1 MVSMSILI
9 NASNLHVGGGVQV
22 AASFIYELTVVPSL
36 PDCLAVWMSTEV
48 EQSLRIMGCDFSRL
62 PACSVVD
69 TFGLKLLL
77 SPSLARRLRAYD
89 TVFTVFGP
97 LYSWRQPK
105 TSIVG
110 FAQPWIIYPDNE
122 IYHQFGWR
130 QRLSTQLKF
139 WIQSIFYR
147 RANLLVAELEHV
159 RSGLVRS
166 GVGREDNIIV
176 VYNCLSSLFH
186 QMERWQ
192 PVEIPTTTTGFKLGF
207 LGRNYPHKN
216 TAMLPLIHGILRREH
231 GLDVNFFVTFTDDE
245 WAACG
250 PEFRSAVMNV
260 GPLSVAQCP
269 AFYKAMD
276 GIIFPSLLE
285 CFSATPLE
293 AMAMERPLF
302 ASDRPFNRDVC
313 GLHAEYFDPL
323 DPSMAASVIA
333 NYIRHREI
341 RSGELLAAREHALSF
356 SNAAERARQY
366 LGYVVERQQ
375 EIGTHVVA
383 GD

>member
-22 AASFIYELTVVPSL
+22 AASFIYELTVLPSL
-36 PDCLAVWMSTEV
+36 PNCLAVWMSSEV
-48 EQSLRIMGCDFSRL
+48 EQNLRSMGCDYSRL
-62 PACSVVD
+62 PACSVID
-69 TFGLKLLL
+69 TFGMKSLL
-77 SPSLARRLRAYD
+77 SPPLARKLRAYD
-89 TVFTVFGP
+89 TVFTIFGP

-105 TSIVG
+105 ISIVG

-122 IYHQFGWR
+122 IYRQLGWR
-130 QRLSTQLKF
+130 QRLSTHLKF

-147 RANLLVAELEHV
+147 RANLLVAELDHV
-159 RSGLVRS
+159 KRGLVRS
-166 GVGREDNIIV
+166 GVGREDNIMV
-176 VYNCLSSLFH
+176 VHNCLSSLFR
-186 QMERWQ
+186 QRERWQ
-192 PVEIPTTTTGFKLGF
+192 PVEIPTTTAGFKMGF

-216 TAMLPLIHGILRREH
+216 TAMLPLIHDVMKREH
-231 GLDVNFFVTFTDDE
+231 GLDVKFFVTFTEDE

-250 PEFRSAVMNV
+250 SEFRSAVVNV

-269 AFYKAMD
+269 AFYQAMD

-313 GLHAEYFDPL
+313 GLHAQYFDPL
-323 DPSMAASVIA
+323 DPAMAASVIA
-333 NYIRHREI
+333 NYIRRREI
-341 RSGELLAAREHALSF
+341 GGGELLAAREHALSF

-366 LGYVVERQQ
+366 LGYVVQAQQ

-383 GD
+383 GN